1 MNGLDNEWESRI
13 YELTPETQV
22 VEVCMEVSYV
32 HLCTT
37 SFRANVE
44 MEFWKCFF
52 ITLENIP
59 LVMR

>member
-32 HLCTT
+32 HLRTT

-44 MEFWKCFF
+44 MEFWKC
-52 ITLENIP
+52 
-59 LVMR
+59 